1 MWHTMK
7 SNMQQIPSHMVPLV
21 KVWKAPCQI
30 AERVEKSIGPRLFMP
45 LSKIVFPTDPNRI
58 IRNRRMYV
66 FAFSVLVEEIVCSIF
81 SGERD
86 SEKRL

>member
-1 MWHTMK
+1 
-7 SNMQQIPSHMVPLV
+7 
-21 KVWKAPCQI
+21 
-30 AERVEKSIGPRLFMP
+30 